1 MRTHHNL
8 CIAALVVAASCGG
21 SGSMGTAIVSPGGG
35 GSGGGTQPPAC
46 TPGGS
51 TVCLEP
57 SNSFNPTSVTVATGT
72 TVTWN
77 NPTGVT
83 HNVTFNAVSG
93 APASSAN
100 FSSGNFT
107 ATFATAGT
115 FPYHCTIHGLSM
127 SGTIIVQ

>member
-1 MRTHHNL
+1 
-8 CIAALVVAASCGG
+8 VA
-21 SGSMGTAIVSPGGG
+21 P
-35 GSGGGTQPPAC
+35 
-46 TPGGS
+46 
-51 TVCLEP
+51 
-57 SNSFNPTSVTVATGT
+57 GT

-77 NPTGVT
+77 NSTGVT
-83 HNVTFNAVSG
+83 HNVTFNSVAG
-93 APASSAN
+93 APASSTN